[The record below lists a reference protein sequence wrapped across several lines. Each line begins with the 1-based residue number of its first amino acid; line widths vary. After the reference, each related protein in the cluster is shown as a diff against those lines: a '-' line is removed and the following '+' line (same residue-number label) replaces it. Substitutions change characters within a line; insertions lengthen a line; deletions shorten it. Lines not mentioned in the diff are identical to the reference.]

1 MIDVIDER
9 KGRETFAVEQQA
21 FNVQVR
27 RRVVVNGDG
36 QSALILIPMDD
47 QPIERW
53 TTDEIT
59 RRAREWIQTHAGEQ
73 KPRRHRAV
81 VVVAW
86 QTIGLS
92 GVGVIQQ
99 PTSVLL
105 SQIGS
110 IGVVELPDREQVVL
124 IAGPVVRIGQ
134 QCRLPRLTS
143 FEKRV
148 QFANEILPATEK
160 FNQTRRIASHS
171 NIVSREVLIYHLAWS

>member
-1 MIDVIDER
+1 MIYVIDER
-9 KGRETFAVEQQA
+9 KGRETFAVEQQP

-27 RRVVVNGDG
+27 RRVVMNNDRQTAFIV
-36 QSALILIPMDD
+36 IPMDD

-59 RRAREWIQTHAGEQ
+59 RRAREWIQAHAGEQ
-73 KPRRHRAV
+73 EPRRHRAV

-99 PTSVLL
+99 PTRILL
-105 SQIGS
+105 SQIRP
-110 IGVVELPDREQVVL
+110 IGVVELPDREEVVL
-124 IAGPVVRIGQ
+124 IAGPVVRIRQ

-148 QFANEILPATEK
+148 QFTNETLPTTEQ
-160 FNQTRRIASHS
+160 FN
-171 NIVSREVLIYHLAWS
+171 